1 MILLKKVRLINWYA
15 FSNETAPVGQFTL
28 IAGKNGNGKSVLLD
42 AVKYAAYGDTV
53 FNKSSESK
61 GSRTLSSY
69 TRGLLDAT
77 AGTYMRPADRFPTV
91 YTHIALEYFDELSDK
106 HFILGAV
113 HTYEDNGT
121 VRPYSSSGLQKA
133 YGLILMNREQGL
145 PKFLQMTGMKM
156 GLNQLPAYLR
166 RLRGIMSYDPDARV
180 DRFIRESVLE
190 EKSVDF
196 TKLIE
201 AKENID
207 RLNHTFQMIGEEVNE
222 LEMILSEYDAWE
234 TEKNRLLTDDIK
246 RSYKKK
252 TELKKEIRGLEQK
265 KQLALRQKEENAAL
279 LKTIDRR
286 SEEVDRRLI
295 QAQVNLNA
303 MDCAK
308 MIAEEEKHLRELDL
322 EKQSL
327 HADMKELEAF
337 QTKVSEMTYMLQE
350 AGSAP
355 AQQHI
360 LAALC

>member
-113 HTYEDNGT
+113 IETSAANNCQTLRYVMNDRKLDDVSHTYEDNGT

-156 GLNQLPAYLR
+156 GLSQLPAYLR
-166 RLRGIMSYDPDARV
+166 TLRGIMSYDPDARV

-252 TELKKEIRGLEQK
+252 TELKKERI
-265 KQLALRQKEENAAL
+265 
-279 LKTIDRR
+279 
-286 SEEVDRRLI
+286 
-295 QAQVNLNA
+295 
-303 MDCAK
+303 
-308 MIAEEEKHLRELDL
+308 
-322 EKQSL
+322 
-327 HADMKELEAF
+327 
-337 QTKVSEMTYMLQE
+337 
-350 AGSAP
+350 
-355 AQQHI
+355 
-360 LAALC
+360 